1 VLLSLEKMGEKSL
14 QNLLA
19 AIEASKET
27 TFSRFIYALGI
38 RGVGETTARMLA
50 ENFQTLEALE
60 QADLEALKKTPD
72 VGEISAEWIDD
83 FFRAEHNI
91 EVIERLRAAGIHWP
105 LPAPRTRQPLTGESW
120 VITGTLT
127 QFSREQA
134 TQQLQALGARVSG
147 SISAKTRAL
156 VAGEKAGSKL
166 DKAQKLGVRILN
178 EDEFIALMQ
187 SYDENAI

>member
-1 VLLSLEKMGEKSL
+1 
-14 QNLLA
+14 
-19 AIEASKET
+19 
-27 TFSRFIYALGI
+27 
-38 RGVGETTARMLA
+38 
-50 ENFQTLEALE
+50 
-60 QADLEALKKTPD
+60 
-72 VGEISAEWIDD
+72 
-83 FFRAEHNI
+83 
-91 EVIERLRAAGIHWP
+91 VIERLRAAGIHWP